1 MKILLVEDD
10 EHTAKLISDALTAH
24 HYLVNTA
31 KDGHTGLELAKTYSY
46 DLILLDVIVPG
57 LDGMRLCRQLR
68 EQGAQMPILMLT
80 AKDSSGDRIEGL
92 EAGADDYVVKPF
104 NIPELI
110 ARVRALL
117 RRRQGVLQTVIQW
130 ERLQLDLDTSEVTY
144 NQIPV
149 HLTPKEYGLL
159 ELFLCNPRRI
169 FNRSAILDRIWKAD
183 EYPAERAVTTQIKGL
198 RQKLKIAGMS
208 ADWLETIYGLGYR
221 LRPEPVA
228 QPSASEDE
236 ISSVLTL
243 QQQAEAEVGA
253 AIEKVWLKL
262 KETLTETFE
271 NFDQIC
277 IDAIAAHQESTS
289 LTLDP
294 QLRQQVI
301 LEAHRL
307 AGSLGSFGLPN
318 GSELARH
325 IEKLL
330 RAKDSLTQ
338 QEALQ
343 LSEWVDA
350 LKQAVNQPRNA
361 QGSPTPQIN
370 PSPKLHVNSLA
381 SSVRLLVVDDDIA
394 IAHQIQAVG
403 QSAGFEVTIATS
415 LSQARHLF
423 AQASFDLVLLDLSF
437 PDTSENGLT
446 FLEELTHQIPDVPVL
461 VLTGCDRLIDR
472 VEVARLGGRAFVQK
486 PISTHKLLETI
497 TQILTQNA
505 EVNHRV
511 LIVDDDLHLLTAL
524 GSLLEPWGLTVTM
537 LDDAQQFWETLET
550 CTPSLLILDIE
561 MPLFNGIDLCQAV
574 RNDPY
579 WQEIPILFL
588 TAHCD
593 QAMIQRVFM
602 AGADDY
608 ISKPILAPELLARV
622 LNRLERRQPR
632 RLRMRAPLKLSS
644 ENVLIH

>member
-24 HYLVNTA
+24 QYLVNTA
-31 KDGHTGLELAKTYSY
+31 RDGHTGLELTKTYSY

-68 EQGAQMPILMLT
+68 AQGAQMPILMLT
-80 AKDSSGDRIEGL
+80 GKDSSGDRIEGL

-104 NIPELI
+104 NIPELV

-117 RRRQGVLQTVIQW
+117 RRRQGVLQTVIRW
-130 ERLQLDLDTSEVTY
+130 EKLQLNLDTSEVSYHQT
-144 NQIPV
+144 PV
-149 HLTPKEYGLL
+149 HLTPKEFGLL

-169 FNRSAILDRIWKAD
+169 FNRSALLDRIWKVD
-183 EYPAERAVTTQIKGL
+183 EYPGERAVTTQIKGL
-198 RQKLKIAGMS
+198 RQKLKMAGMS
-208 ADWLETIYGLGYR
+208 VDWLETIYGLGYR

-228 QPSASEDE
+228 VPSTPEDE
-236 ISSVLTL
+236 IRVLTL
-243 QQQAEAEVGA
+243 QQQAEAEVEA

-262 KETLTETFE
+262 KETLVETFVS
-271 NFDQIC
+271 FDRIST
-277 IDAIAAHQESTS
+277 DALAANQTS
-289 LTLDP
+289 PNLALDP

-307 AGSLGSFGLPN
+307 SGSLGSFGLPN

-325 IEKLL
+325 IENLL
-330 RAKDSLTQ
+330 RAKASLTQ
-338 QEALQ
+338 DEALQ

-350 LKQAVNQPRNA
+350 LKQAVGQPRKG
-361 QGSPTPQIN
+361 QVSPTPQIN
-370 PSPKLHVNSLA
+370 PSPKLHLNSLGVPA
-381 SSVRLLVVDDDIA
+381 RLLVVDDDIA
-394 IAHQIQAVG
+394 IANQIQAAV
-403 QSAGFEVTIATS
+403 QSAGYEVTIATS
-415 LSQARHLF
+415 LTQARYLF
-423 AQASFDLVLLDLSF
+423 ARAPFDLVLLDLSF
-437 PDTSENGLT
+437 PDTAENGLT

-461 VLTGCDRLIDR
+461 VLTGRDRLIDR

-497 TQILTQNA
+497 TQILTQKA
-505 EVNHRV
+505 EINYSV
-511 LIVDDDLHLLTAL
+511 LIVDDDPHLLKAL
-524 GSLLEPWGLTVTM
+524 GALLEPWGLKVTM
-537 LDDAQQFWETLET
+537 LDDAQQFWETLEI
-550 CTPSLLILDIE
+550 CAPNLLILDIE

-593 QAMIQRVFM
+593 AEMIQRVFM

-622 LNRLERRQPR
+622 LNRLERRQSR
-632 RLRMRAPLKLSS
+632 RLRMRSQVKLSS
-644 ENVLIH
+644 ENALIS

>member
-31 KDGHTGLELAKTYSY
+31 RDGHTGLELTKTYSY

-57 LDGMRLCRQLR
+57 LDGIRLCRQLR

-80 AKDSSGDRIEGL
+80 AKDSSGDRIKGL

-104 NIPELI
+104 NIPELV

-117 RRRQGVLQTVIQW
+117 RRRQGVLQTIIRW
-130 ERLQLDLDTSEVTY
+130 ERLQLDLDMSEVTY
-144 NQIPV
+144 NQTPV

-169 FNRSAILDRIWKAD
+169 FNRSALLDRIWKVD
-183 EYPAERAVTTQIKGL
+183 EYPGERAVTTQIKGL
-198 RQKLKIAGMS
+198 RQKLKMAGMS

-228 QPSASEDE
+228 EPVTPEDE
-236 ISSVLTL
+236 LRVLTL
-243 QQQAEAEVGA
+243 QQQAEAEVVE
-253 AIEKVWLKL
+253 AIDKVWLKL
-262 KETLTETFE
+262 KETLLETFVS
-271 NFDQIC
+271 FDRIC
-277 IDAIAAHQESTS
+277 KDAIAVQASPN
-289 LTLDP
+289 LALDP

-307 AGSLGSFGLPN
+307 AGSLGSFGLPR

-325 IEKLL
+325 IENLL
-330 RAKDSLTQ
+330 RAKASPTQ
-338 QEALQ
+338 DEALQ

-350 LKQAVNQPRNA
+350 LKQVVNQPRNG

-370 PSPKLHVNSLA
+370 PSPNRHLNSLA
-381 SSVRLLVVDDDIA
+381 FSARLLLVDDDIA
-394 IAHQIQAVG
+394 LAHQIQSTA
-403 QSAGFEVTIATS
+403 QAAGFEVTIATS
-415 LSQARHLF
+415 LAQARNLF
-423 AQASFDLVLLDLSF
+423 ARSPFDLVLLDLSF
-437 PDTSENGLT
+437 PDTVENGLT

-472 VEVARLGGRAFVQK
+472 VEVARLGGRAFVPK

-505 EVNHRV
+505 EVNHSV
-511 LIVDDDLHLLTAL
+511 LIVDDDSHLLKTL
-524 GSLLEPWGLTVTM
+524 GALLEPWGLKVTT
-537 LDDAQQFWETLET
+537 LDDPQQFWEALKT
-550 CTPSLLILDIE
+550 CAPHLLILDIE
-561 MPLFNGIDLCQAV
+561 MPRFSGIDLCQAV

-593 QAMIQRVFM
+593 PEMIQRVFM

-608 ISKPILAPELLARV
+608 ISKPIVAPELLARV

-632 RLRMRAPLKLSS
+632 RLRMRSPVKLSS
-644 ENVLIH
+644 ENALIL